1 MRYII
6 RHCSLGDQH
15 RRSRGLA
22 ALLLAFSL
30 LLGGCAAP
38 AAMAAASTPAS
49 ASEADQAAAAW
60 GAAVTETV
68 ATPDVMEA
76 DAAAGSAA
84 EIDPLRGD
92 DMPITEGML
101 STAVIKA
108 AMTTY
113 NIQSGS
119 AAAAALVKINGTY
132 SETLSEAQQSG
143 LLVFLFEGAG
153 ENQDPEERK
162 DAMCVVVKDG
172 QILHLSQCCSTIPD
186 YPFSPWKN
194 DGDDVPTLVSGVYS
208 FDTVN
213 HNGKYAAL
221 RVLGDQVIRFHDTD
235 EFYPD
240 VSNNQSI
247 QVHRR
252 GREENSPADEQWA
265 NSIGCLLVGH
275 AGTDPTDDY
284 AQFAHAV
291 GILKES
297 AGGSTPYQMQSY
309 GTLIVDRSLGA
320 DYLRAVGYTDAAIEA
335 IGA

>member
-1 MRYII
+1 MRYIM
-6 RHCSLGDQH
+6 RHCRLQDQF
-15 RRSRGLA
+15 RRSFALA
-22 ALLLAFSL
+22 ALLLAVSL

-38 AAMAAASTPAS
+38 AAMAAASVPA
-49 ASEADQAAAAW
+49 ASPAADQAVW
-60 GAAVTETV
+60 GATVTEAV
-68 ATPDVMEA
+68 ATPDVKEA
-76 DAAAGSAA
+76 NTAAGSAA
-84 EIDPLRGD
+84 EIDPLRGN

-101 STAVIKA
+101 SAAAIEE
-108 AMTTY
+108 AMTAY
-113 NIQSGS
+113 NIQQGS
-119 AAAAALVKINGTY
+119 SAAAALVKINGTY

-172 QILHLSQCCSTIPD
+172 QILYLSLCCSTIPD

-221 RVLGDQVIRFHDTD
+221 RVLDDHVIRFHDTD

-252 GREENSPADEQWA
+252 GREESSPDEEQWG

-284 AQFAHAV
+284 ARFAHAV

-297 AGGSTPYQMQSY
+297 AGGSTPYQMQAY

-320 DYLRAVGYTDAAIEA
+320 DSLRAVGYTDAAIEA

>member
-1 MRYII
+1 MRYIM
-6 RHCSLGDQH
+6 RHCRLQDQF
-15 RRSRGLA
+15 RRSFALA
-22 ALLLAFSL
+22 ALLLAVSL

-38 AAMAAASTPAS
+38 AAMAAASVPA
-49 ASEADQAAAAW
+49 ASPAADQAVW
-60 GAAVTETV
+60 GAAVTEAV
-68 ATPDVMEA
+68 ATPDVKEA
-76 DAAAGSAA
+76 NTAAGSAA
-84 EIDPLRGD
+84 EIDPLRGN

-101 STAVIKA
+101 SAAAINE
-108 AMTTY
+108 AMTAY
-113 NIQSGS
+113 NIQQGS
-119 AAAAALVKINGTY
+119 SAAAALVKINGTY

-172 QILHLSQCCSTIPD
+172 QILYLSLCCSTIPD

-221 RVLGDQVIRFHDTD
+221 RVLDDHVIRFHDTD

-252 GREENSPADEQWA
+252 GREENSPDDEQWA

-284 AQFAHAV
+284 ARFAHAV
-291 GILKES
+291 GILKDS
-297 AGGSTPYQMQSY
+297 AGGSTPYQMQAY

>member
-1 MRYII
+1 MRYIM
-6 RHCSLGDQH
+6 RHCRLQDQF
-15 RRSRGLA
+15 RRSFALA
-22 ALLLAFSL
+22 ALLLAVSL

-38 AAMAAASTPAS
+38 AAMAAASVPA
-49 ASEADQAAAAW
+49 ASPAADQAVW
-60 GAAVTETV
+60 GATVTEAV
-68 ATPDVMEA
+68 ATPDVKEA
-76 DAAAGSAA
+76 NTAAGSAA
-84 EIDPLRGD
+84 EIDPLRGN

-101 STAVIKA
+101 SAAAIEE
-108 AMTTY
+108 AMTAY
-113 NIQSGS
+113 NIQQGS
-119 AAAAALVKINGTY
+119 SAAAALVKINGTY

-172 QILHLSQCCSTIPD
+172 QILYLSLCCSPIPA

-221 RVLGDQVIRFHDTD
+221 RVLDDHVIRFHDTD

-252 GREENSPADEQWA
+252 GREENSPDDEQWA

-275 AGTDPTDDY
+275 AGTAPTDDY
-284 AQFAHAV
+284 ARFAHAV

-297 AGGSTPYQMQSY
+297 AGGSTPYQMQAY

>member
-1 MRYII
+1 M
-6 RHCSLGDQH
+6 
-15 RRSRGLA
+15 
-22 ALLLAFSL
+22 
-30 LLGGCAAP
+30 
-38 AAMAAASTPAS
+38 
-49 ASEADQAAAAW
+49 
-60 GAAVTETV
+60 
-68 ATPDVMEA
+68 
-76 DAAAGSAA
+76 
-84 EIDPLRGD
+84 
-92 DMPITEGML
+92 
-101 STAVIKA
+101 TA
-108 AMTTY
+108 Y
-113 NIQSGS
+113 NIQQGNS
-119 AAAAALVKINGTY
+119 AAAALVKINGTY

-172 QILHLSQCCSTIPD
+172 QILYLSLCCSTIPD

-221 RVLGDQVIRFHDTD
+221 RVLDDHVIRFHDTD

-252 GREENSPADEQWA
+252 GREENSPDDEQWA

-284 AQFAHAV
+284 ARFAHAV

-297 AGGSTPYQMQSY
+297 AGGSTPYQMQAY

>member
-1 MRYII
+1 MRYIM
-6 RHCSLGDQH
+6 RHCRLQDQF
-15 RRSRGLA
+15 RRSFALA
-22 ALLLAFSL
+22 ALLLAVSL

-38 AAMAAASTPAS
+38 AAMAAASVPA
-49 ASEADQAAAAW
+49 ASPAADQAVW
-60 GAAVTETV
+60 GATVTEAV
-68 ATPDVMEA
+68 ATPDVKEA
-76 DAAAGSAA
+76 NTAAGSAA
-84 EIDPLRGD
+84 EIDPLRGN

-101 STAVIKA
+101 SAAAIEE
-108 AMTTY
+108 AMTAY
-113 NIQSGS
+113 NIQQGS
-119 AAAAALVKINGTY
+119 SAAAALVKINGTY

-172 QILHLSQCCSTIPD
+172 QILYLSLCCSTIPD

-221 RVLGDQVIRFHDTD
+221 RVLDDHVIRFHDTD

-252 GREENSPADEQWA
+252 GREENSPDDEQWA

-284 AQFAHAV
+284 ARFAHAV

-297 AGGSTPYQMQSY
+297 AGGSTPYQMQAY

>member
-1 MRYII
+1 MRYIT
-6 RHCSLGDQH
+6 RHCRLQDQF
-15 RRSRGLA
+15 RRSFALA
-22 ALLLAFSL
+22 ALLLAVSL

-38 AAMAAASTPAS
+38 AAMAAASVPA
-49 ASEADQAAAAW
+49 ASPAADQAVW
-60 GAAVTETV
+60 GAAVTEAV
-68 ATPDVMEA
+68 ATPDVKEA
-76 DAAAGSAA
+76 NTAAGSAA
-84 EIDPLRGD
+84 EIDPLRGN

-101 STAVIKA
+101 SAAAIEE
-108 AMTTY
+108 AMTAY
-113 NIQSGS
+113 NIQQGS
-119 AAAAALVKINGTY
+119 SAAAALVKINGTY

-172 QILHLSQCCSTIPD
+172 QILYLSLCCSTIPD

-221 RVLGDQVIRFHDTD
+221 RVLDDHVIRFHDTD

-252 GREENSPADEQWA
+252 GREENSPDDEQWA

-284 AQFAHAV
+284 ARFAHAV

-297 AGGSTPYQMQSY
+297 AGGSTPYQMQAY